1 MRLTQQQL
9 AIMRRINEA
18 GVILEDRGRWT
29 IEGEEVPEVIVE
41 SLKIFDLIMERG
53 RSVKVS
59 WTLTDDGVDSLRT
72 NEVPRHV
79 VKRLC
84 EQRQQEA
91 QGMNT
96 NA

>member
-1 MRLTQQQL
+1 VRLTQQQL
-9 AIMRRINEA
+9 TLLRRINEA

-29 IEGEEVPEVIVE
+29 IEAEEVPEVIVE
-41 SLKIFDLIMERG
+41 SLKIFGLITERG

-59 WTLTDDGVDSLRT
+59 WILTDDGVDAIRT

-84 EQRQQEA
+84 EAREQEA
-91 QGMNT
+91 QG
-96 NA
+96 ARDG